1 MIVYE
6 QAKRIVASYL
16 ERPNA
21 RPTGMVGR
29 RSLAGSAPVIGR
41 KAELAALY
49 HVLRSL
55 IAGKGG
61 VVLLT
66 GEPGL
71 GKTRL
76 VQECRKAFV
85 AWVGAG
91 SGRLPLWLEG
101 RAASYASSSPYGLY
115 QQLVAAWLGV
125 VPEEGED
132 IVRSALV
139 RAMWAVFPGD
149 QADVRASLLCH
160 MLALEPPKVAP
171 SLSRLTPEQ
180 LQTAT
185 FEAWS
190 AIVSRLTSHGPTVL
204 VLEDL
209 HWADPTSLRLTETL
223 CSLTKDAPLLLVL
236 TRRPEPDAGV
246 SALEAALAADLDVR
260 LHRLELSRLGEHA
273 ERDLTRWLL
282 GDGTPEEVLDTVSRG
297 VEGNPLFLEERL
309 ASLLETGVLAKE
321 ETEWRVDDS
330 GSDDVPEA
338 LERLVRSRVDRLDAD
353 PHDAIVAAS
362 VLGPEFSLRALSA
375 VTNMSRDLAGVLSE
389 LCATG
394 LLSEVRN
401 DPEPTYRFRHTLI
414 QEATYGG
421 LVGGE
426 RRRLHARAAW
436 GLEEASAARL
446 DEVASVLGHHFAMA
460 GENERA
466 AHYWG
471 VSGDQAAGAFAN
483 DEAIGSYRRA
493 LDLVAAEPGAVA
505 DELVQLWLKLGHV
518 FWRTGQYDEGRAAF
532 RKAGSFVSRCSP
544 VLAAKSYYWLGSLEF
559 VDHRLDDAAAAFDAA
574 EQTLEACPDH
584 DADDWVETWLDVQ
597 NYRST
602 LCYFRNEPELGTA
615 VVERM
620 RPVVESRGSPRQ
632 KAGLFVEVA
641 IHRERLTRHVID
653 EGILVDLRRSWEI
666 AVEAALEKKMPWA
679 WLELGFALLLYGDL
693 AGAEARA

>member
-1 MIVYE
+1 M
-6 QAKRIVASYL
+6 
-16 ERPNA
+16 
-21 RPTGMVGR
+21 
-29 RSLAGSAPVIGR
+29 
-41 KAELAALY
+41 
-49 HVLRSL
+49 
-55 IAGKGG
+55 
-61 VVLLT
+61 
-66 GEPGL
+66 
-71 GKTRL
+71 
-76 VQECRKAFV
+76 

-426 RRRLHARAAW
+426 RRRLHARAAG
-436 GLEEASAARL
+436 GLKRPRPPGSTRSPPCSATISLWPGRTSGRRIIGVYQATRPPGL
-446 DEVASVLGHHFAMA
+446 SPTTRPSGLIATPRPMRPGECRWRFA
-460 GENERA
+460 GERP
-466 AHYWG
+466 HG
-471 VSGDQAAGAFAN
+471 QSRDRGPVQ
-483 DEAIGSYRRA
+483 
-493 LDLVAAEPGAVA
+493 VAQV
-505 DELVQLWLKLGHV
+505 LWLI
-518 FWRTGQYDEGRAAF
+518 GRY
-532 RKAGSFVSRCSP
+532 G
-544 VLAAKSYYWLGSLEF
+544 E
-559 VDHRLDDAAAAFDAA
+559 A
-574 EQTLEACPDH
+574 EKRSARAC
-584 DADDWVETWLDVQ
+584 
-597 NYRST
+597 
-602 LCYFRNEPELGTA
+602 
-615 VVERM
+615 
-620 RPVVESRGSPRQ
+620 
-632 KAGLFVEVA
+632 
-641 IHRERLTRHVID
+641 
-653 EGILVDLRRSWEI
+653 RSWRGTMI
-666 AVEAALEKKMPWA
+666 SRP
-679 WLELGFALLLYGDL
+679 L
-693 AGAEARA
+693 ASRSVWGR